1 MKKILVI
8 DDEDDFQHIVGQ
20 VLRDKNYSVTY
31 AGDGVEGLEKIETEI
46 PNLILLDINLPRMSG
61 IEVLKRIRGHGS
73 IIVKNLPVVMLTVRK
88 KDEDQIKGL
97 DNGADDYITKPFK
110 PEELLSRIN
119 AVLKRGKKT
128 KNL

>member
-119 AVLKRGKKT
+119 AVLKRGQKT

>member
-61 IEVLKRIRGHGS
+61 IEVLKRIRGHES